1 VTSER
6 GSLSLELALLVP
18 VLLVVIAFI
27 VGAAKVGRVRSDLDD
42 AAWEAVR
49 AASLAR
55 SGSDADAAARQAVDR
70 RLAGERWSCGS
81 RLVNVD
87 TSRFE
92 PGGTVAVEVT
102 CDVRLAEAGLFLP
115 GVTHVRSRSA
125 EPLERY
131 RAVR

>member
-1 VTSER
+1 MTSER
-6 GSLSLELALLVP
+6 GSLSLELTLLVP

-27 VGAAKVGRVRSDLDD
+27 VGAAKVGRVHSDLDD
-42 AAWEAVR
+42 AAWEAAR

-55 SGSDADAAARQAVDR
+55 SGTDADAAARQAVDR
-70 RLAGERWSCGS
+70 RLASERWSCES
-81 RLVNVD
+81 QLVNVD

-102 CDVRLAEAGLFLP
+102 CDVRLAEVGLFLP
-115 GVTHVRSRSA
+115 GATHVRSRAA

>member
-1 VTSER
+1 MSSER

-18 VLLVVIAFI
+18 VLLAVLGFM
-27 VGAAKVGRVRSDLDD
+27 VGAATLGGVRSDLDD
-42 AAWEAVR
+42 AAWEAAR

-55 SGSDADAAARQAVDR
+55 SGTDADAAARQAVDR

-81 RLVNVD
+81 QLVNVD
-87 TSRFE
+87 TSSFE
-92 PGGTVAVEVT
+92 PGGTVAVELT
-102 CDVRLAEAGLFLP
+102 CDVRLADTGLFLP
-115 GVTHVRSRSA
+115 GATHVRSRAA